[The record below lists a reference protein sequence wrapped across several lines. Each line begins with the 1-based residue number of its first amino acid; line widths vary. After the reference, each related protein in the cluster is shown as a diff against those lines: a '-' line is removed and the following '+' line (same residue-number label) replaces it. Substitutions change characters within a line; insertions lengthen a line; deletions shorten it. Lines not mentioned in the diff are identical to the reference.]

1 MTDSDFFIDD
11 GYCEQGHI
19 AALAGVHGP
28 LDFVYRPMIH
38 ADKEAYYEQA
48 KRPGVR
54 PTVAIAHFVAQHLHQ
69 WSLSRPIVAAEVE
82 RLRPR
87 LLERLF
93 YIVMGEIASDL
104 PGAAKGS
111 DQEASDLKN

>member
-1 MTDSDFFIDD
+1 MTDADFFIDD
-11 GYCEQGHI
+11 GYSEQGHI

-38 ADKEAYYEQA
+38 ADKEAYYELA
-48 KRPGVR
+48 KRPGVS
-54 PTVAIAHFVAQHLHQ
+54 PTAAIAESVAAHVRQ
-69 WSLSRPIVAAEVE
+69 WSLARPIAVE
-82 RLRPR
+82 QVVRLRPR

-104 PGAAKGS
+104 PGAVAGRQ
-111 DQEASDLKN
+111 QEASDLKN